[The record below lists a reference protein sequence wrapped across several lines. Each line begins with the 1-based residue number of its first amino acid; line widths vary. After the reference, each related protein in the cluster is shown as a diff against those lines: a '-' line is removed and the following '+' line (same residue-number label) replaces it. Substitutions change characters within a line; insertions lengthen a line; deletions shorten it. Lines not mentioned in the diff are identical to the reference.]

1 MSSSILV
8 VEDEKTAL
16 HSLSSL
22 LADEGYNVLQAD
34 RGEQGLRLAIREE
47 PDLIL
52 LDIRLP
58 DLDGL
63 SVLER
68 LRADHSD
75 AAVIIMTADTTSSNA
90 IRATQLGAFDYVSK
104 PINDDHLLVQIR
116 RALEYRKLER
126 EVRSLRSTPENN
138 VSIPGMVGHSLQMQ
152 EVYKLI
158 GRVANST
165 TTVLICGESGTGK
178 ELVANAI
185 HEFSNRR
192 NGPLVKVNCAAIP
205 ENLLEAELFG
215 HEKGA
220 FTNALSRR
228 IGRFEQ
234 AQSGSLFLDE
244 VAELPII
251 LQAKLLRAIQER
263 TIERLGSNAPIHID
277 ARFIAATAQ
286 DLDALVAAGGFR
298 EDLYYRL
305 NVVSISLPP
314 LRQRKEDIPL
324 LVQRFLSRSQRPIT
338 IGADALDKIMAHHWP
353 GNVRELENVIARA
366 IVLAPGEIITPDS
379 IRISSRSA
387 SAGADWLDQVAV
399 RDGYWPNIR
408 KLEQHLVKTALEQA
422 KGNKA
427 EAARI
432 LGVQRRLLYEKMS
445 EIGLRI
451 EEGNANK

>member
-1 MSSSILV
+1 MSSSILI

-34 RGEQGLRLAIREE
+34 RGEQGLRLAMREE

-63 SVLER
+63 SLLER

-185 HEFSNRR
+185 HEFSDRR
-192 NGPLVKVNCAAIP
+192 NGPLVRVNCAAIP

-220 FTNALSRR
+220 FTNAVSRR

-244 VAELPII
+244 VAELPIT

-263 TIERLGSNAPIHID
+263 TIERLGSNVPIHID

-286 DLDALVAAGGFR
+286 DLDALVAAGRFR

-305 NVVSISLPP
+305 NVVAISLPP

-338 IGADALDKIMAHHWP
+338 IGPDALDKIMAHHWP

-387 SAGADWLDQVAV
+387 SAGDWLDQVPV

-408 KLEQHLVKTALEQA
+408 KLENHLVKTALEQA

-445 EIGLRI
+445 EIGLRV
-451 EEGNANK
+451 EERNANK

>member
-1 MSSSILV
+1 MKSRVLI

-16 HSLSSL
+16 HALSSL
-22 LADEGYNVLQAD
+22 LHDEGYEVIQAD
-34 RGEQGLRLAIREE
+34 RGEEGLGIAMREK
-47 PDLIL
+47 PDLML

-63 SVLER
+63 TVLER
-68 LRADHSD
+68 LRAAHSD
-75 AAVIIMTADTTSSNA
+75 AAVVIMTADTSSRNA

-116 RALEYRKLER
+116 RALEYRRLER
-126 EVRSLRSTPENN
+126 EVRNIRSHPENN
-138 VSIPGMVGHSLQMQ
+138 LAIPGMVGHSLQMQ
-152 EVYKLI
+152 EIYKLI

-165 TTVLICGESGTGK
+165 TTVLITGESGTGK

-185 HEFSNRR
+185 HEFSDRR
-192 NGPLVKVNCAAIP
+192 NNSLVKVNCAAIP
-205 ENLLEAELFG
+205 DTLLEAELFG
-215 HEKGA
+215 YEKGA

-234 AQSGSLFLDE
+234 AQNGTLFLDE
-244 VAELPII
+244 VGELPLT

-263 TIERLGSNAPIHID
+263 TIERLGNNTPIHLD
-277 ARFIAATAQ
+277 VRFIAATAQ
-286 DLDALVAAGGFR
+286 DLDALVTSGRFR

-305 NVVSISLPP
+305 NVVSLPLP
-314 LRQRKEDIPL
+314 TLRQRKEDIPL
-324 LVQRFLSRSQRPIT
+324 LVQRFLSRSQRPAT
-338 IGADALDKIMAHHWP
+338 MRPDALDKIMAHRWP

-379 IRISSRSA
+379 IQINSRPPNA
-387 SAGADWLDQVAV
+387 TDDWLDQVVV
-399 RDGYWPNIR
+399 RDGYWNNVR
-408 KLEQHLVKTALEQA
+408 RLEAHLVKSALEEA

-432 LGVQRRLLYEKMS
+432 LGVQRRLLYEKMT
-445 EIGLRI
+445 ELGLKV
-451 EEGNANK
+451 EEGISSK

>member
-1 MSSSILV
+1 MSSSILI

-63 SVLER
+63 SLLER

-185 HEFSNRR
+185 HEFSDRR
-192 NGPLVKVNCAAIP
+192 NGPLVRVNCAAIP

-220 FTNALSRR
+220 FTNAVSRR

-244 VAELPII
+244 VAELPIT

-263 TIERLGSNAPIHID
+263 TIERLGSNVPIHID

-286 DLDALVAAGGFR
+286 DLDALVAAGRFR

-305 NVVSISLPP
+305 NVVAISLPP

-338 IGADALDKIMAHHWP
+338 IGPDALDKIMAHHWP

-387 SAGADWLDQVAV
+387 SAGDWLDQVPV

-408 KLEQHLVKTALEQA
+408 KLENHLVKTALEQA

-445 EIGLRI
+445 EIGLRV
-451 EEGNANK
+451 EERNVNK